1 MKHVFGEPVVSDDA
15 TTGELAEKVER
26 EQLRLGVQQHRR
38 IAVPHFAASLVV
50 VALAWKVG
58 VPSIALGLWLLL
70 TGALQLIRYVYV
82 ARLQERFPSLRAG
95 EVTTA
100 QNRLAW
106 WIRFLGAVN
115 ALMVIAMF
123 SKPVSQEHFLATMV
137 WLGNAAGTVSV
148 VSGRTLLYVQWAA
161 TYGGTLAL
169 VWLLQGTWETASMA
183 ALAVLL
189 FVMLSLHV
197 RDQGRMLIELVSLSD
212 SLQRERD
219 RVESISA
226 SKTRFFAAASHD
238 LRQPLTALAYHAA
251 TIEAVAQ
258 REDDPLL
265 KQVGDG
271 ISRAL
276 NESTGLLDSL
286 LEISRLDAGA
296 VPVHWEAFEV
306 SVLLARVCE
315 ELAPLARSRGLSLTT
330 TIPPELARRT
340 TRTDVALL
348 RRVLQN
354 LVGNAIKFTE
364 NGRID
369 VALAERRQDEFHALS
384 VAVSDTGC
392 GIALEDQKRIFE
404 EFFQLG
410 NAERDRTRGLGL
422 GLAIVNR
429 IVQLLQAKIEVQSE
443 PGRGSTFTVL
453 LPVANENGAPWHGG
467 AVTHAVAVTAAS
479 GCCRVL
485 CLDDEQEVRSSLTIL
500 LTTLG
505 FEVRTASDASEA
517 ASALADG
524 FKPDVLLVD
533 FRLRNGVSGLEA
545 VDSLRATQC
554 DAPVLLITGDTAPA
568 RIAEA
573 QAAGVDVL
581 YKPVDGRQLVERIRG
596 LSSRNRQVDEASRL
610 APRQAAQRVI

>member
-1 MKHVFGEPVVSDDA
+1 MKHAFGEPVAFDEAID
-15 TTGELAEKVER
+15 GELAEKVER
-26 EQLRLGVQQHRR
+26 EQLRLGVEQHRR
-38 IAVPHFAASLVV
+38 VALPHFAASLVV

-58 VPSIALGLWLLL
+58 VPSIVLGPWLLL
-70 TGALQLIRYVYV
+70 TGALQLTRYAYV
-82 ARLQERFPSLRAG
+82 DRLQKRFPSLRAG
-95 EVTTA
+95 EVSTA

-106 WIRFLGAVN
+106 WIRVLGIVN
-115 ALMVIAMF
+115 AFMVVAMF
-123 SKPVSQEHFLATMV
+123 SEPVSQEHFLATMV

-148 VSGRTLLYVQWAA
+148 VSGRTLLYAQWAVI
-161 TYGGTLAL
+161 YGGTLAV

-197 RDQGRMLIELVSLSD
+197 RDQERMLVELVSLSD
-212 SLQRERD
+212 SLQKERD
-219 RVESISA
+219 RVESVSA

-251 TIEAVAQ
+251 TIQAVAQ
-258 REDDPLL
+258 RDDDPLL
-265 KQVGDG
+265 REVGDG

-276 NESTGLLDSL
+276 SESTGLLDSL

-296 VPVHWEAFEV
+296 VPVRWEASEIGT
-306 SVLLARVCE
+306 LLSRVGE
-315 ELAPLARSRGLSLTT
+315 EFAPLARSRGLALTT
-330 TIPPELARRT
+330 TVPPELARRT
-340 TRTDVALL
+340 ARTDVALL

-364 NGRID
+364 SGRID
-369 VALAERRQDEFHALS
+369 LALAERQQGESHGLS

-392 GIALEDQKRIFE
+392 GIPPEDQQRIFE

-429 IVQLLQAKIEVQSE
+429 MVQLLRAKIEVESE

-453 LPVANENGAPWHGG
+453 LPIAGENGSPWQGDVVSQTA
-467 AVTHAVAVTAAS
+467 AVPAAS
-479 GCCRVL
+479 GFRRVL
-485 CLDDEQEVRSSLTIL
+485 CIDDEQEVRSSLTIL

-505 FEVRTASDASEA
+505 FEVRTATDASEA
-517 ASALADG
+517 VSALADG

-533 FRLRNGVSGLEA
+533 FRLRNGVSGLQA
-545 VDSLRATQC
+545 VETLRASQC

-573 QAAGVDVL
+573 QAAGVEVL
-581 YKPVDGRQLVERIRG
+581 YKPVDGQQLVERIRA
-596 LSSRNRQVDEASRL
+596 LSSRKGRSRQR
-610 APRQAAQRVI
+610 PG